1 MPEWKQ
7 EIRKR
12 LAPLKIEPAREA
24 EIVEELAQ
32 HLDDCYAESLACGAT
47 RDEATRRTLA
57 ELSESETLQRELLRA
72 ERPSPQEPIVFGTN
86 RRTNMIADLWQDL
99 RFGARMLLKKPGF
112 TAIVVLSM
120 ALGIGANATIFSFVN
135 ELLLRPPAVEGPEEL
150 LEVWNHNRRGGSS
163 FSSFSGLSYPEYEYY
178 RDHNQVFSE
187 MLAFDGDPAFI
198 SWSRKGQGENIQ
210 GQYVSGNFFSCLG
223 VKASLGRTFAHEEG
237 HTPGTHPVVVVSHDF
252 WQERLGADPNVIG
265 STMTLNGFSFNVI
278 GVAPKDFAGVLIG
291 VMPDVWIPLMMGPQT
306 RRDTELL
313 TRRDSH
319 WIFGV
324 GRLKTGL
331 TFTQATADLN
341 VLSSQLAQ
349 SYPKNNEMYGPAI
362 FPATLLPG
370 PVRGYVRVFSGLL
383 MLVVALVLMIAC
395 ANAASYLLAQA
406 TARRREIAVRSALGA
421 SRSRLVR
428 QTLAESLLLACLGGG
443 LGWLLTIWVAP
454 LLLSLTPPTLPVR
467 LSVSPDYRVF
477 GFTLLVSLL
486 GGLLFG
492 LAPAW
497 QGTRIELATSLK
509 DETSGGGVRK
519 SRLRSLL
526 VVGQV
531 AVCSLLLVGSGLC
544 LRSLLHAQS
553 IEVGFETGNRL
564 IATLDLSSLGYSE
577 EKGRAFFD
585 NLIERTRNIPG
596 VESASLTSH
605 LPLGNVSW
613 THTVNIEGHQPPSG
627 DRGFGVSA
635 MSVGPDY
642 FKTMGTTILRGREF
656 NARDVEGAPGVVII
670 NEEMARR
677 FWQDRDP
684 VGAIVTMGRG
694 KKEQRFEIV
703 GVVKNGKYRTLSEQ
717 PRLFLYHPIL
727 QGYYARSTL
736 VAKTNSDPAALLTA
750 LRREIGAL
758 DPNVAPTQIGSLQ
771 DHMAFALFPARIIGV
786 LLSVF
791 GLLALVLALVGLSG
805 LIAYSVSQRT
815 REIGI
820 RMALGAGTRDVLK
833 LVISEGMLLT
843 LIGMAIGMA
852 AALWLTRFLS
862 DLLYGV
868 SAVDPVTF
876 GVITLLLVGVAMLA
890 CWIPARRATKVDP
903 MVALKCE

>member
-1 MPEWKQ
+1 MMRKWDE
-7 EIRKR
+7 EISQL
-12 LAPLKIEPAREA
+12 LAKLKLEPSREA
-24 EIVEELAQ
+24 AIVKEISQ
-32 HLDDCYAESLACGAT
+32 HLDDCYEESLAGGAT
-47 RDEATRRTLA
+47 PSEAARRTLA
-57 ELSESETLQRELLRA
+57 ELSESERLQQELRRV

-86 RRTNMIADLWQDL
+86 RRTNMIGDLWQDL
-99 RFGARMLLKKPGF
+99 RFGARMLLKRPGAA
-112 TAIVVLSM
+112 AIVVLSM

-135 ELLLRPPAVEGPEEL
+135 ELLLRPPAVEGAEEL
-150 LEVWNHNRRGGSS
+150 LEVWNHHRQRGSS
-163 FSSFSGLSYPEYEYY
+163 FFSYSGLSYPQYEYY
-178 RDHNQVFSE
+178 RDHNQVFSD
-187 MLAFDGDPAFI
+187 MLALDGDGAYI
-198 SWSRKGQGENIQ
+198 SWSRKGEGENIL

-223 VKASLGRTFAHEEG
+223 VKAALGRTFAPEEDR
-237 HTPGTHPVVVVSHDF
+237 TPGTHPAVVLSHAF

-265 STMTLNGFSFNVI
+265 STMTLNGFSFIVI
-278 GVAPKDFAGVLIG
+278 GVAPKGFTGLLIG
-291 VMPDVWIPLMMGPQT
+291 FMPDVWIPLMMGQQT
-306 RRDTELL
+306 RRDPELL

-319 WIFGV
+319 WILGV
-324 GRLKTGL
+324 GRLKPGL
-331 TFTQATADLN
+331 TLTQATADLN
-341 VLSSQLAQ
+341 VLSRQFAQ
-349 SYPKNNEMYGPAI
+349 SYPKNNEMYEPAI

-383 MLVVALVLMIAC
+383 MLIVALVLMIAC

-428 QTLAESLLLACLGGG
+428 QTLAESLLLAFLGGG
-443 LGWLLTIWVAP
+443 LGWLLTKWTAP

-467 LSVSPDYRVF
+467 LAVSPDYRVF
-477 GFTLLVSLL
+477 GFTLLVTLL
-486 GGLLFG
+486 AGLLFG

-497 QGTRIELATSLK
+497 RRIDLATSLK

-526 VVGQV
+526 VIGQV
-531 AVCSLLLVGSGLC
+531 AICSLLLVGSGLC

-553 IEVGFETGNRL
+553 IDIGFETDNRL

-577 EKGRAFFD
+577 DKGREFFD

-596 VESASLTSH
+596 VESATLTSH
-605 LPLGNVSW
+605 LPLGAVSW

-627 DRGFGVSA
+627 DRGFGVNA

-642 FKTMGTTILRGREF
+642 FKTMGTAVLRGREF
-656 NARDVEGAPGVVII
+656 TARDTKGAPGVVII

-677 FWQDRDP
+677 FWPDRDP
-684 VGAIVTMGRG
+684 VGVSVTMGSG
-694 KKEQRFEIV
+694 KEERRFEIV
-703 GVVKNGKYRTLSEQ
+703 GVVKSGKYRSLGEQ
-717 PRLFLYHPIL
+717 PRHFLYHPIL

-736 VAKTNSDPAALLTA
+736 VAKTSGASVSLLAAV
-750 LRREIGAL
+750 RREMGGL
-758 DPNVAPTQIGSLQ
+758 DPNVAPTEIGTLQ
-771 DHMAFALFPARIIGV
+771 EHLAIALFPARISGI

-805 LIAYSVSQRT
+805 LIAYSVSQRA

-833 LVISEGMLLT
+833 LVIGEGMLLT
-843 LIGMAIGMA
+843 LIGMAIGLA

-876 GVITLLLVGVAMLA
+876 GVITLLLICVALLA

-903 MVALKCE
+903 IVALKCE